1 MLSILGRVATRPNP
15 VVTLG
20 PVDLSCA
27 FVVSDAR
34 SLDSPI
40 IYASKSFLELTGYAE
55 NEVIGK
61 NCRFLQAP
69 GGNVRK
75 GEHRKSTS
83 SDAVSELK
91 WSTDANRE
99 CQVSLINYRKDGR
112 PFVNRVT
119 IIPVPPAAGFDEVTY
134 FVGFQ
139 VDLNESPSIII
150 QRIRDGNYYS
160 SDSGRT
166 GAVLTP
172 AERCSRVMSKE
183 LRGIIFQ
190 SSLPLTTSANVVQEK
205 PSPRDAQQWVDLLLL
220 EQSGDFVHA
229 LSLKGQF
236 LYVSPST
243 RDALGYEPQDLLGI
257 AIADVCHPSDVIPLL
272 RELKDSAAP
281 TPSGPQ
287 SAPIVSDGTGVAED
301 QDRSEAQ
308 PIKTVDLLFRM
319 RTKSKG
325 YVWVECIGKLFTDAG
340 KNRKAIILS
349 GRICRMP
356 SLQWEAISRAGGLS
370 VPYMHDLNV
379 SPPLSSFTSP
389 VCGARAEQEFWSV
402 LSPRGIFLAA
412 SAGVRCLLGWGPGE
426 VIGRSLK
433 DFFVAE
439 ESLDGEDGEETQFST
454 FREAL
459 WQLHVTSS
467 GPSRHVFCSL
477 RTRGGNVLQICAVL
491 YAGNETP
498 ISRLVVQ
505 FKMRRQQEQEH
516 TRLTIRDPALNV
528 FEELETTRDS
538 TWQYEVQQQKIANR
552 KLYDDVKEIEAEL
565 FS

>member
-1 MLSILGRVATRPNP
+1 M
-15 VVTLG
+15 
-20 PVDLSCA
+20 
-27 FVVSDAR
+27 SDAR

-119 IIPVPPAAGFDEVTY
+119 VIPVPPAAGFDEVTY

-356 SLQWEAISRAGGLS
+356 SLQWEAISRAGGTVGAL
-370 VPYMHDLNV
+370 YARLECF
-379 SPPLSSFTSP
+379 SPTFKLHFT
-389 VCGARAEQEFWSV
+389 GARSTCRTGV
-402 LSPRGIFLAA
+402 L
-412 SAGVRCLLGWGPGE
+412 VGP
-426 VIGRSLK
+426 
-433 DFFVAE
+433 
-439 ESLDGEDGEETQFST
+439 FST
-454 FREAL
+454 GHLPRRKCGCAM
-459 WQLHVTSS
+459 SS
-467 GPSRHVFCSL
+467 GMGTRRSHWAFTEGFL
-477 RTRGGNVLQICAVL
+477 RRRGKFRRRGWRGNAVQHI
-491 YAGNETP
+491 P
-498 ISRLVVQ
+498 
-505 FKMRRQQEQEH
+505 
-516 TRLTIRDPALNV
+516 
-528 FEELETTRDS
+528 
-538 TWQYEVQQQKIANR
+538 
-552 KLYDDVKEIEAEL
+552 
-565 FS
+565 